1 MGLALAGW
9 GLLWVCG
16 LWTLGTL
23 GGVGLLGCS
32 LAMHALSSWV
42 QLGCSLAVVQGT
54 VYLKLD
60 RFGWPFTVSF
70 TEGEAQPS
78 IKIEEEVTEIMAQW
92 RLSTGE
98 PAAVKLRQQIGT
110 NKSLMKQ
117 VIPRLEREQKNN
129 YEDSEANSK
138 NNNKL
143 SRKNTRTTQQ

>member
-1 MGLALAGW
+1 M
-9 GLLWVCG
+9 
-16 LWTLGTL
+16 
-23 GGVGLLGCS
+23 
-32 LAMHALSSWV
+32 
-42 QLGCSLAVVQGT
+42 
-54 VYLKLD
+54 
-60 RFGWPFTVSF
+60 SF

-92 RLSTGE
+92 CLSTGE

-117 VIPRLEREQKNN
+117 LIHRLEREQKNN
-129 YEDSEANSK
+129 YEDSEANFK